1 MGWFGLAVRTLLLDP
16 KGPAKGPAWFGLAGG
31 APIRNPGGSG
41 LGLSD
46 EFAYLPWG
54 APSPGVPWYAWE
66 PPRLVV
72 ED

>member
-46 EFAYLPWG
+46 IYVAADLTQTRRAESAPWSTSRV
-54 APSPGVPWYAWE
+54 ALW
-66 PPRLVV
+66 
-72 ED
+72 

>member
-46 EFAYLPWG
+46 ISVSTSSLLFVSANASQQAAACLE
-54 APSPGVPWYAWE
+54 
-66 PPRLVV
+66 R
-72 ED
+72 

>member
-1 MGWFGLAVRTLLLDP
+1 MGWFGLAVR
-16 KGPAKGPAWFGLAGG
+16 

-54 APSPGVPWYAWE
+54 APSPGVPLSCLICNAENWFTRATQTFNKADASSLFV
-66 PPRLVV
+66 PSH
-72 ED
+72 